1 MARTYAGRKGE
12 CMQKMPTIPDF
23 PADLLQEHMHWHHQ
37 HHVADPQLV
46 PLGYGLEF
54 LRFHRSFIARALAWY
69 RSRGYDPRLV
79 EPWVSVPEPIRQ
91 APCYN
96 REAEARILL
105 RPDTFRSADELGR
118 FIESSS
124 LHGCIHQ
131 EAALLY
137 GEPDLNDL
145 DIAPRSTVF
154 YNIHGMI
161 DRWWQNWEGLG
172 QFRQG
177 TGHWC
182 GKFWEDERE
191 VLRYHVWDGSWWLG
205 RPESKTGL
213 RDAEAVSPKRAH
225 TESVSPESSPAG
237 DAPPPECSHTE
248 SDPSEREHI
257 EGLPKRSHTTG
268 SAPPERSPDEHSPTP
283 ERPPTEIVSPETAQN
298 GGTPPEWG
306 NAGGVSLEWS
316 VVGDSRRYGPM
327 DDGRPFRIWD
337 TDGDGRLEVLFYHPA
352 ERIWRE
358 GKLRDGKLEWTPV
371 RLARTGQP
379 PLPNPPLSDNAS
391 SRRNRNTRM

>member
-1 MARTYAGRKGE
+1 
-12 CMQKMPTIPDF
+12 MQKMPTIPDF

-54 LRFHRSFIARALAWY
+54 LRFHRSFIARALVWY

-182 GKFWEDERE
+182 GKFWEDDRE
-191 VLRYHVWDGSWWLG
+191 VLRYHAWDGSWWLG

-225 TESVSPESSPAG
+225 TESV
-237 DAPPPECSHTE
+237 
-248 SDPSEREHI
+248 
-257 EGLPKRSHTTG
+257 
-268 SAPPERSPDEHSPTP
+268 PPERSPDEHSPTP
-283 ERPPTEIVSPETAQN
+283 ERPPNEIVPPERAQK

-352 ERIWRE
+352 EQIWRE

-371 RLARTGQP
+371 RLVRTGQP